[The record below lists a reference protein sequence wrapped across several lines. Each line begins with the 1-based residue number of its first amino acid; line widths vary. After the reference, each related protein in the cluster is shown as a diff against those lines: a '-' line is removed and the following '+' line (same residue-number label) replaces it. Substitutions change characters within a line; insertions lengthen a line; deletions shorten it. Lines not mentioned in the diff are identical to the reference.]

1 MGDRK
6 GDIFNILL
14 KLALGNMFP
23 LHYTICNNFLK
34 ILSAMYDKDSA
45 IYALSLRLK
54 INVLKRIFAERR
66 HLEADHLLA
75 YRCIAQRV
83 CYVDPG
89 CFVVHDQLR
98 LFIEPGT
105 FGLVWRQPG

>member
-1 MGDRK
+1 MMK
-6 GDIFNILL
+6 
-14 KLALGNMFP
+14 P
-23 LHYTICNNFLK
+23 LMPC
-34 ILSAMYDKDSA
+34 LSAMYDKDSA

-105 FGLVWRQPG
+105 FGLVWRQPGVLDQALKLPIAPARLIAAAL